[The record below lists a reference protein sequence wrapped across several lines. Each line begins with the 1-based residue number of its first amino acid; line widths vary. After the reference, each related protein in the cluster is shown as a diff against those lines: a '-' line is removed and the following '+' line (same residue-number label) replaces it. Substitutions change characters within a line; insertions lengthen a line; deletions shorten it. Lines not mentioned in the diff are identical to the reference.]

1 MGFSPVHKIHQ
12 KPLPFNKAFL
22 CIEHPKCKMAD
33 MSSNDFFND
42 IWGMGGKKMYQ
53 LSNLPKLVKDD
64 KLLGCHKCLHIFQ
77 PGNLQFTQNKFK
89 HS

>member
-22 CIEHPKCKMAD
+22 CIKHPKCKMAD

-42 IWGMGGKKMYQ
+42 IWGIGGKKNV
-53 LSNLPKLVKDD
+53 STVKPT
-64 KLLGCHKCLHIFQ
+64 KACEG
-77 PGNLQFTQNKFK
+77 
-89 HS
+89 